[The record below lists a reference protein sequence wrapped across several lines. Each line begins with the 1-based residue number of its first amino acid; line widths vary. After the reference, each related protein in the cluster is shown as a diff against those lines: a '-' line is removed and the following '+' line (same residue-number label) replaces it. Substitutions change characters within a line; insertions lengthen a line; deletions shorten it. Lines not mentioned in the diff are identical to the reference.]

1 MIESHNGLSGIIAE
15 ETFVKKRGMK
25 IEFDAMWGSSLTE
38 SSVRGRP
45 DTESVDISER
55 MMTLNQIFEV
65 TTKPLIFDAD
75 TGGKIEHLPSK
86 INALERL
93 GVSGVII
100 EDKTGSKKNS
110 LYGTSV
116 VQFQEDPGDFSN
128 KIKLCKSSQ
137 ITNDF
142 FIFARIESFIL
153 GKDINDAIQRAL
165 MYIEAGADGLMIH
178 DWIKSPKNI
187 FKFCEIIRKKK
198 FTGTIIAVPTSYN
211 QVKEKELIDNGINV
225 VIYANHL
232 LRASFPA
239 MENVAKSILKN
250 TRSLEADKNICSI
263 KRILDKVSEK

>member
-93 GVSGVII
+93 GVSGV

-128 KIKLCKSSQ
+128 KINCVNLRKLQMIS
-137 ITNDF
+137 F
-142 FIFARIESFIL
+142 FARIESFIL

-187 FKFCEIIRKKK
+187 LKFCEIIRKK
-198 FTGTIIAVPTSYN
+198 IYW
-211 QVKEKELIDNGINV
+211 DNNCGSN
-225 VIYANHL
+225 L
-232 LRASFPA
+232 L
-239 MENVAKSILKN
+239 
-250 TRSLEADKNICSI
+250 
-263 KRILDKVSEK
+263 